1 MAIQRIVLFV
11 CMFVSFCFEIIK
23 RLIYWKETISSKL
36 KCQNN
41 KKKFVMRRKNKIAG
55 VVFLGIFFYFQIIFC
70 YITLSC
76 VFVCVCVCEK

>member
-1 MAIQRIVLFV
+1 MMSFVMAIQRIVLFV

-41 KKKFVMRRKNKIAG
+41 KKKICYAEKKQNCWSGFSRY
-55 VVFLGIFFYFQIIFC
+55 FLLLPN
-70 YITLSC
+70 YILLYNS
-76 VFVCVCVCEK
+76 